1 MLQWSYMT
9 DYVPKCIVKDV
20 TKFGVIEFV
29 PCVSKLTQDELY
41 GTLSSDWYDTA
52 CISCITIDMLQVV
65 SHVTNWHD
73 TSCITY

>member
-1 MLQWSYMT
+1 MT

-41 GTLSSDWYDTA
+41 GTLSSD
-52 CISCITIDMLQVV
+52 
-65 SHVTNWHD
+65 
-73 TSCITY
+73 